1 MIRSEGA
8 GATAT
13 KSATASAE
21 ASARESATGEPA
33 SASSLPEATTG
44 IQQDRPQQGMAK
56 AGVIGEDSTASIR
69 VVSELILSLIHI

>member
-1 MIRSEGA
+1 MFRSEGA

-13 KSATASAE
+13 ESAE

-33 SASSLPEATTG
+33 SASSLPEAMTG
-44 IQQDRPQQGMAK
+44 IHQDRPQQGMAK

-69 VVSELILSLIHI
+69 VVFELISLPV